1 MVTEYTYTNIRRILD
16 EIHRHPLLSSVTLE
30 QVVSYIITFMGLF
43 GMPKI
48 YQDKEEILNIKD
60 FRAILPCDLVSII
73 QVKDCKTGVCLRA
86 MTDNFM
92 PREYSDRHI
101 GYNVPQE
108 LSFKTQG
115 QVIYTSF
122 KEGDINIAYKAIP
135 IDKDGYPLLIDNP
148 VFIKAL
154 VAYIKKEEFI
164 ILFDMNKININVLN
178 NAQQQY
184 CYLAG
189 QLHSEFTIPS
199 LSEMESIK
207 RSWCTLIQR
216 VTSFNDGFR
225 SNGNQEYTKLQ

>member
-108 LSFKTQG
+108 ISFKTQG

-122 KEGDINIAYKAIP
+122 KEGDINIP
-135 IDKDGYPLLIDNP
+135 
-148 VFIKAL
+148 
-154 VAYIKKEEFI
+154 
-164 ILFDMNKININVLN
+164 
-178 NAQQQY
+178 
-184 CYLAG
+184 
-189 QLHSEFTIPS
+189 
-199 LSEMESIK
+199 
-207 RSWCTLIQR
+207 
-216 VTSFNDGFR
+216 
-225 SNGNQEYTKLQ
+225 